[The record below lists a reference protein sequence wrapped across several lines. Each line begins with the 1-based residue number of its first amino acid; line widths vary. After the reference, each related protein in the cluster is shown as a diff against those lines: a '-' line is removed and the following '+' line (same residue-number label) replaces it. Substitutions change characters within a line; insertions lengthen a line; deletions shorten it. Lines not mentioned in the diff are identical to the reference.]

1 MLLADHRPS
10 ALRGARWATLLA
22 AFCAVALPTLVPL
35 KIPPAPTALI
45 QALAVAFW
53 GLLLAI
59 AAPRGAGRGALWLA
73 PAWGLLGLGVL
84 ASWPFGAL
92 PSSVALDALA
102 LLAAAGLV
110 AWAGAALAE
119 SGRGAAIFEAVA
131 WAVVVA
137 GVLNTAVGAVQVYF
151 PERTGSFWLAVPGN
165 PGIAYGNIRQPN
177 QLAVLLNWGIACT
190 AWLHQRGR
198 LARNPAWALLA
209 VLALGVELSGSR
221 AGMVELAVLA
231 AWGALDRRLKPTV
244 RLGLV
249 ACLAVYGAAFAT
261 AYLLPPTGAGAAGA
275 AARLEHNEFVN
286 DSPNSRRNLWRNV
299 GALVAQ
305 QPWAGV
311 GYGELNLAISMT
323 PDAHRPSAF
332 FDHAHN
338 LPLQLAAELGI
349 PLAALI
355 CAGLLAAVWA
365 ALRRARAADDE
376 EALTAAG
383 AMALLAVM
391 AVASMVEYPLWY
403 AYFLLPTAFVWGLAL
418 GRPGTAK
425 ETEPRRGRLVGVLLL
440 VGGAAAAM
448 DYMRVESIYRPMRP
462 GATIEQHVASG
473 LHSVFYSNMAG
484 YAVATLNVETDKRR
498 AMDLAVHALL
508 DWQLMESLSAW
519 LAAHGQVDKARFVAA
534 RLREFKRPETEAFFA
549 VCATPQAAQAY
560 QCQRPERS
568 YSWRDFQRPG
578 TVP

>member
-1 MLLADHRPS
+1 MNGP
-10 ALRGARWATLLA
+10 GWACAAA

-45 QALAVAFW
+45 QALTVAFW
-53 GLLLAI
+53 GLLLAA
-59 AAPRGAGRGALWLA
+59 AAPRNAGRGALWLA
-73 PAWGLLGLGVL
+73 PVFALFGLGVL

-102 LLAAAGLV
+102 LVSAAALV

-119 SGRGAAIFEAVA
+119 GGRGAQVFEAVA

-198 LARNPAWALLA
+198 LARGAAWVVMV

-221 AGMVELAVLA
+221 AGLVELLVLG
-231 AWGALDRRLKPTV
+231 AWGAFDRRLRTPV
-244 RLGLV
+244 RQGLV
-249 ACLAVYGAAFAT
+249 ASLAVYALAFGGT
-261 AYLLPPTGAGAAGA
+261 YLLSSAGSDAAGA

-299 GALVAQ
+299 GTLVQ
-305 QPWAGV
+305 RQPWTGV

-323 PDAHRPSAF
+323 PDEHRPSAF

-338 LPLQLAAELGI
+338 LPLQLAAELGV

-355 CAGLLAAVWA
+355 CAGLLAAAWA
-365 ALRRARAADDE
+365 ATRRARASDTD
-376 EALTAAG
+376 EALTATG
-383 AMALLAVM
+383 ALALVAVV

-418 GRPGTAK
+418 GRPGGTETAG
-425 ETEPRRGRLVGVLLL
+425 PRSGRLVGVLLL

-448 DYMRVESIYRPMRP
+448 DYMRVRSIYTPIRP
-462 GATIEQHVASG
+462 GTTIEQHVAGG
-473 LHSVFYSNMAG
+473 LHSVFFSNMAG

-508 DWQLMESLSAW
+508 DWKLMESLAAW
-519 LAAHGQVDKARFVAA
+519 LAAHDQVDKARFVAA
-534 RLREFKRPETEAFFA
+534 RLREFKRPETADFFA
-549 VCATPQAAQAY
+549 VCATPQAAQHY
-560 QCQRPERS
+560 QCQPPERT
-568 YSWRDFQRPG
+568 YDWRDFQRPG
-578 TVP
+578 TAP